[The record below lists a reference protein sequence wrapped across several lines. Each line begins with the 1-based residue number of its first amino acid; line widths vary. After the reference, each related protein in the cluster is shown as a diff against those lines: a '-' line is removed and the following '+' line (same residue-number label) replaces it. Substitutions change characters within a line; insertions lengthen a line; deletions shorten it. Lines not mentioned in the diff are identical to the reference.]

1 MTQENI
7 QPAITFLNLTGD
19 VSVSWTPDNADAMLA
34 LIDAKM
40 KQGFSFF
47 IVKPRVL
54 AILGSKKVRA
64 TSIEEIAAAGQV
76 KVADADFKRMMGQMQ
91 LHDKELEGA
100 VASGT
105 AHLTKSETP
114 VDRNT
119 IRRATTAAEVAKSQ
133 TIAVRRIVGG

>member
-114 VDRNT
+114 VDHNT